1 MPEDQV
7 YTELVGF
14 LGSSRADLQKAAVEA
29 TLGVVHDPNPS
40 GGDGLSH
47 LIRAGAIGPL
57 CKLISGTT
65 PWRSW

>member
-40 GGDGLSH
+40 VGYDPPIYDPPGSQLLSACAWAAGGGS
-47 LIRAGAIGPL
+47 
-57 CKLISGTT
+57 
-65 PWRSW
+65 